1 MFIKTNFLPMDYKKL
16 SEKKEKLDSYRPL
29 NPALVKNLEEWFKI
43 ELTYTSNAIEGNT
56 LSRAE
61 TALVV
66 EKGLTI
72 GGKSITE
79 HLEATNHAAALD
91 FIKEQI
97 SRKSSDLKEKDILKI
112 HEIILDRI
120 DKENAGIYR
129 RVPVRIS
136 GSAVVLP
143 NPRKVQILM
152 DDFFSWLKKADLH
165 PAHLAAQAHYRL
177 VTIHPF
183 VDGNGRTARLLMNLI
198 LMMNGYPPAII
209 RKNDRLAYISSLE
222 KAQLA
227 NSDENAKSD
236 YFKLINAAID
246 RSLNIYLKAV
256 AGKNIEAENEKLLK
270 IGELAKATKQTV
282 PTIRHWTKEGLL
294 QACEITESG
303 YQMYDKKMIQRVK
316 EVLKMKKDRL
326 TISEIREKIQSK

>member
-1 MFIKTNFLPMDYKKL
+1 MDYKKL
-16 SEKKEKLDSYRPL
+16 TEKKKILDKHRPFDA
-29 NPALVKNLEEWFKI
+29 ALVKNLEEWFRI

-91 FIKEQI
+91 FVKEQI
-97 SRKSSDLKEKDILKI
+97 KRKPSELKEKDVLKI
-112 HEIILDRI
+112 HEIILSRI
-120 DKENAGIYR
+120 NKEDAGLYR

-143 NPRKVQILM
+143 NPKKVQDLM
-152 DDFFSWLKKADLH
+152 DEFFLWLKKETKLH
-165 PAHLAAQAHYRL
+165 AVELAAEAHYRF

-183 VDGNGRTARLLMNLI
+183 IDGNGRTGRLLMNMI
-198 LMMNGYPPAII
+198 LMMKGFPPAIV
-209 RKNDRLAYISSLE
+209 RKNDRLAYIKSLE
-222 KAQLA
+222 KPQLV
-227 NSDENAKSD
+227 NGEGDSKND
-236 YFKLINAAID
+236 YFKLIAAAVD
-246 RSLNIYLKAV
+246 RSLNIYLKAIE
-256 AGKNIEAENEKLLK
+256 GKTEEPENEKLLK
-270 IGELAKATKQTV
+270 IGELAKATNQTV

-294 QACEITESG
+294 QVAEITESG
-303 YQMYDKKMIQRVK
+303 YQMYSEEMIERV
-316 EVLKMKKDRL
+316 
-326 TISEIREKIQSK
+326 EKIQEMKVNRLSLVEIKENLG

>member
-1 MFIKTNFLPMDYKKL
+1 MPKKIDYKKL
-16 SEKKEKLDSYRPL
+16 TEKKQILDRNRPFDV
-29 NPALVKNLEEWFKI
+29 ALVKNLEEWFRI

-61 TALVV
+61 TALIV

-79 HLEATNHAAALD
+79 HLEATNHAFALD

-97 SRKSSDLKEKDILKI
+97 KRKPADLREKDILKI

-136 GSAVVLP
+136 GSAVVMP
-143 NPRKVQILM
+143 NPRKVQTLM
-152 DDFFSWLKKADLH
+152 DEFFSWLENETKMHAVE
-165 PAHLAAQAHYRL
+165 LAGEAHYRF

-183 VDGNGRTARLLMNLI
+183 IDGNGRTARLLMNMI
-198 LMMNGYPPAII
+198 LMMKGYPPAII
-209 RKNDRLAYISSLE
+209 RKNDRLAYIKSLE
-222 KAQLA
+222 KSQLF
-227 NSDENAKSD
+227 NGEGQEKENVKND
-236 YFKLINAAID
+236 YFKLIATAVD
-246 RSLNIYLKAV
+246 RSLNIYLKAIE
-256 AGKNIEAENEKLLK
+256 GKSEEPENEKLLK
-270 IGELAKATKQTV
+270 IGELAKATNQTV

-294 QACEITESG
+294 QVAEITESG
-303 YQMYDKKMIQRVK
+303 YQMYSQEMINR
-316 EVLKMKKDRL
+316 
-326 TISEIREKIQSK
+326 IEKIQKMKEKRMTLNEIKESL

>member
-1 MFIKTNFLPMDYKKL
+1 MDYKKL
-16 SEKKEKLDSYRPL
+16 NEKKKILDKHRPFDA
-29 NPALVKNLEEWFKI
+29 ALVKNLEEWFRI

-79 HLEATNHAAALD
+79 HLEATNHAAALN

-97 SRKSSDLKEKDILKI
+97 KRRPSDLRERDILKI

-136 GSAVVLP
+136 GSAIVLP
-143 NPRKVQILM
+143 NPRKVQTLM
-152 DDFFSWLKKADLH
+152 DEFFSWIENKTKMHAVE
-165 PAHLAAQAHYRL
+165 LAAEAHYRF

-183 VDGNGRTARLLMNLI
+183 TDGNGRTGRLLMNMI
-198 LMMNGYPPAII
+198 LMMKGFPPAII
-209 RKNDRLAYISSLE
+209 RKNDRLAYIKSLE
-222 KAQLA
+222 K
-227 NSDENAKSD
+227 
-236 YFKLINAAID
+236 
-246 RSLNIYLKAV
+246 
-256 AGKNIEAENEKLLK
+256 
-270 IGELAKATKQTV
+270 
-282 PTIRHWTKEGLL
+282 
-294 QACEITESG
+294 
-303 YQMYDKKMIQRVK
+303 MIAW
-316 EVLKMKKDRL
+316 L
-326 TISEIREKIQSK
+326 T

>member
-1 MFIKTNFLPMDYKKL
+1 MNYKKL
-16 SEKKEKLDSYRPL
+16 SEKKKILDKNRPFDK
-29 NPALVKNLEEWFKI
+29 ALIKNLEEWFRI

-79 HLEATNHAAALD
+79 HLEATNHALALD

-97 SRKSSDLKEKDILKI
+97 KRKPSDLKEKDILKI

-120 DKENAGIYR
+120 DRENAGFYR

-143 NPRKVQILM
+143 NPKKVQTLM
-152 DDFFSWLKKADLH
+152 DEFFSWIKNETKMHAVE
-165 PAHLAAQAHYRL
+165 LAAEAHYRF

-183 VDGNGRTARLLMNLI
+183 IDGNGRTARLLMNMI
-198 LMMNGYPPAII
+198 LMMKGFPPAII
-209 RKNDRLAYISSLE
+209 RKNDRLTYIKSLE
-222 KAQLA
+222 KPQLV
-227 NSDENAKSD
+227 NGEGDSKND
-236 YFKLINAAID
+236 YFKLISSAVD
-246 RSLNIYLKAV
+246 RSLNIYLKAID
-256 AGKNIEAENEKLLK
+256 GESAEPESDKLLK
-270 IGELAKATKQTV
+270 IGELAKATNQTV

-294 QACEITESG
+294 EVAEITESG
-303 YQMYDKKMIQRVK
+303 YQMYGEEMVERVGRIRD
-316 EVLKMKKDRL
+316 MKGERMNL
-326 TISEIREKIQSK
+326 SEIMKTFKNKYLKK

>member
-1 MFIKTNFLPMDYKKL
+1 MDYKKL
-16 SEKKEKLDSYRPL
+16 TEKKKILDEHRPFDIT
-29 NPALVKNLEEWFKI
+29 LVKNLEEWFRI

-79 HLEATNHAAALD
+79 HLEATNTATALD

-97 SRKSSDLKEKDILKI
+97 KRKPADLIEKDILKI
-112 HEIILDRI
+112 HEIILDKI

-143 NPRKVQILM
+143 NPRKVQTLM
-152 DDFFSWLKKADLH
+152 DEFLSWITKENKMHAVQ
-165 PAHLAAQAHYRL
+165 LAAEAHYRF

-183 VDGNGRTARLLMNLI
+183 VDGNGRTGRLLMNMI
-198 LMMNGYPPAII
+198 LLMKGFPPAII
-209 RKNDRLAYISSLE
+209 RKNDRLAYIKSLE
-222 KAQLA
+222 KPQLV
-227 NSDENAKSD
+227 NGEGDSKND
-236 YFKLINAAID
+236 YFKLIAAAVD
-246 RSLNIYLKAV
+246 RSLNIYLKAIE
-256 AGKNIEAENEKLLK
+256 GKTEEPENEKLLK
-270 IGELAKATKQTV
+270 IGELAKATNQTV
-282 PTIRHWTKEGLL
+282 ATIRHWTKERLL
-294 QACEITESG
+294 QVVEVTESG
-303 YQMYDKKMIQRVK
+303 YQMYDAEMTKKVKRIQ
-316 EVLKMKKDRL
+316 EMKKKRMTLTEIMGRL
-326 TISEIREKIQSK
+326 K

>member
-1 MFIKTNFLPMDYKKL
+1 MDYKKL
-16 SEKKEKLDSYRPL
+16 TEKKKKLDKHRPFDT
-29 NPALVKNLEEWFKI
+29 NLVKNLEEWFRI

-72 GGKSITE
+72 GGKSIIE
-79 HLEATNHAAALD
+79 HLEASNHAAALD

-97 SRKSSDLKEKDILKI
+97 KLKPSDLKEKDILKI

-143 NPRKVQILM
+143 NPRKVQDLM
-152 DDFFSWLKKADLH
+152 DEFFKWLKKEDKMHAVE
-165 PAHLAAQAHYRL
+165 LAAEAHYRF

-183 VDGNGRTARLLMNLI
+183 IDGNGRTARILMNMI
-198 LMMNGYPPAII
+198 LMMKGYPPAII
-209 RKNDRLAYISSLE
+209 RKNDRLAYIKSLE
-222 KAQLA
+222 KPQLV
-227 NSDENAKSD
+227 NGEGDSKNDH
-236 YFKLINAAID
+236 FKLIASAVD
-246 RSLNIYLKAV
+246 RSLNIYLRAIE
-256 AGKNIEAENEKLLK
+256 GKTEKPESEKLLK
-270 IGELAKATKQTV
+270 IGELANATNQTV

-294 QACEITESG
+294 QVAEVTESG
-303 YQMYDKKMIQRVK
+303 YQMYSEEMVERVK
-316 EVLKMKKDRL
+316 RIQEMKKKRMTLD
-326 TISEIREKIQSK
+326 EIKQNQL

>member
-1 MFIKTNFLPMDYKKL
+1 MDYKKL
-16 SEKKEKLDSYRPL
+16 TEKKKKLDKHRPL
-29 NPALVKNLEEWFKI
+29 DIALLKNLEEWFRI

-61 TALVV
+61 TALVI

-91 FIKEQI
+91 FVKEQI
-97 SRKSSDLKEKDILKI
+97 KRKTSDLKEKDILKI
-112 HEIILDRI
+112 HEIILDKI

-143 NPRKVQILM
+143 NPRKVQELM
-152 DDFFSWLKKADLH
+152 DDFFSWLRKEDKMH
-165 PAHLAAQAHYRL
+165 GIQLAAEAHYRL

-183 VDGNGRTARLLMNLI
+183 IDGNGRTARLLMNMI
-198 LMMNGYPPAII
+198 LMMKGYPPAII
-209 RKNDRLAYISSLE
+209 RKNDRLAYIKSLE
-222 KAQLA
+222 KPQLV
-227 NSDENAKSD
+227 NGQGDSKND
-236 YFKLINAAID
+236 YFKLIATAVD
-246 RSLNIYLKAV
+246 RSLNIYLKAIDGEV
-256 AGKNIEAENEKLLK
+256 EEPESEKLLK
-270 IGELAKATKQTV
+270 IGELAKATNQTV

-294 QACEITESG
+294 QVTEVTESG
-303 YQMYDKKMIQRVK
+303 YQMYDEEMIERMRKIEELKKRRMTLLEI
-316 EVLKMKKDRL
+316 KKNL
-326 TISEIREKIQSK
+326 NKI

>member
-1 MFIKTNFLPMDYKKL
+1 MDYKKL
-16 SEKKEKLDSYRPL
+16 TEKKKILDKHRPFDA
-29 NPALVKNLEEWFKI
+29 ALVKNLEEWFRI

-91 FIKEQI
+91 FVKEQI
-97 SRKSSDLKEKDILKI
+97 KRKPSELKEKDVLKI
-112 HEIILDRI
+112 HEIILSRI
-120 DKENAGIYR
+120 NKEDAGLYR

-143 NPRKVQILM
+143 NPKKVQDLM
-152 DDFFSWLKKADLH
+152 DEFFLWLKKETKLH
-165 PAHLAAQAHYRL
+165 AVELAAEAHYRF

-183 VDGNGRTARLLMNLI
+183 IDGNGRTGRLLMNMI
-198 LMMNGYPPAII
+198 LMMKGFPPAII
-209 RKNDRLAYISSLE
+209 RKNDRLAYIKSLE
-222 KAQLA
+222 KPQLV
-227 NSDENAKSD
+227 NGEGDSKND
-236 YFKLINAAID
+236 YFKLIAAAVD
-246 RSLNIYLKAV
+246 RSLNIYLKAIE
-256 AGKNIEAENEKLLK
+256 GKTEEPENEKLLK
-270 IGELAKATKQTV
+270 IGELAKATNQTV

-294 QACEITESG
+294 QVAEITESG
-303 YQMYDKKMIQRVK
+303 YQMYSEEMIKWVRKIKEMKEMRLSLTEIKKVK
-316 EVLKMKKDRL
+316 IAE
-326 TISEIREKIQSK
+326 

>member
-1 MFIKTNFLPMDYKKL
+1 MDYKKL
-16 SEKKEKLDSYRPL
+16 TEKKKKLDKHRPL
-29 NPALVKNLEEWFKI
+29 DIALVKNLEEWFRI

-72 GGKSITE
+72 GGKSIEE

-97 SRKSSDLKEKDILKI
+97 KRKTSDLKEKDILKI
-112 HEIILDRI
+112 HEIILDKI

-143 NPRKVQILM
+143 NPRKVQDLM
-152 DDFFSWLKKADLH
+152 DEFFSWLKKEDKMHAIQ
-165 PAHLAAQAHYRL
+165 LASEAHYRF

-183 VDGNGRTARLLMNLI
+183 IDGNGRTGRLLMNMI
-198 LMMNGYPPAII
+198 LMMKGYPPAII
-209 RKNDRLAYISSLE
+209 RKNDRLAYIKSLE
-222 KAQLA
+222 KPQLV
-227 NSDENAKSD
+227 NGEGDSKNN
-236 YFKLINAAID
+236 YFKLIAAAVD
-246 RSLNIYLKAV
+246 RSLNIYLRAIE
-256 AGKNIEAENEKLLK
+256 GKTEEPENEKLLK
-270 IGELAKATKQTV
+270 IGELAKATNQTV
-282 PTIRHWTKEGLL
+282 STIRHWTKEGLL
-294 QACEITESG
+294 QIAEVKESG
-303 YQMYDKKMIQRVK
+303 YQMYDEEMVKRV
-316 EVLKMKKDRL
+316 
-326 TISEIREKIQSK
+326 TKIQEMKDKRMTLEEIKETLS

>member
-1 MFIKTNFLPMDYKKL
+1 MNYKKL
-16 SEKKEKLDSYRPL
+16 TEKKKVLDKNRPFDK
-29 NPALVKNLEEWFKI
+29 ALIKNLEEWFRI

-79 HLEATNHAAALD
+79 HLEATNHALALD

-97 SRKSSDLKEKDILKI
+97 KRKPSDLKEKDILKI

-120 DKENAGIYR
+120 DRENSGFYR

-143 NPRKVQILM
+143 NPKKVQTLM
-152 DDFFSWLKKADLH
+152 DEFFSWIKNETKMHAVE
-165 PAHLAAQAHYRL
+165 LAAEAHYRF

-183 VDGNGRTARLLMNLI
+183 IDGNGRTARLLMNMI
-198 LMMNGYPPAII
+198 LMMKGFPPAII
-209 RKNDRLAYISSLE
+209 RKNDRLTYIKSLE
-222 KAQLA
+222 KPQLV
-227 NSDENAKSD
+227 NGEGDSKND
-236 YFKLINAAID
+236 YLKLISSAVD
-246 RSLNIYLKAV
+246 RSLNIYLKAID
-256 AGKNIEAENEKLLK
+256 GESAEPESEKLLK
-270 IGELAKATKQTV
+270 IGELAKATNHSV

-294 QACEITESG
+294 QVAEITESG
-303 YQMYDKKMIQRVK
+303 YQMYSEEMIDRV
-316 EVLKMKKDRL
+316 
-326 TISEIREKIQSK
+326 EKIQEMKEKSMMLNEIKEKIV

>member
-1 MFIKTNFLPMDYKKL
+1 MNYKKL
-16 SEKKEKLDSYRPL
+16 TEKKKILDKNRPFDK
-29 NPALVKNLEEWFKI
+29 ALIKNLEEWFRI

-79 HLEATNHAAALD
+79 HLEATNHALALD

-97 SRKSSDLKEKDILKI
+97 KRKPSDLKEKDILRI

-120 DKENAGIYR
+120 DRENAGIYR

-136 GSAVVLP
+136 GSVVVLP
-143 NPRKVQILM
+143 NPKKVQTLM
-152 DDFFSWLKKADLH
+152 DDFFKWLKNETKMHAVE
-165 PAHLAAQAHYRL
+165 LASEVHYRF

-183 VDGNGRTARLLMNLI
+183 VDGNGRTARLLMNMI
-198 LMMNGYPPAII
+198 LMMKGFPPAII
-209 RKNDRLAYISSLE
+209 RKNDRLAYIKSLE
-222 KAQLA
+222 KPQLV
-227 NSDENAKSD
+227 NGEGDSKND
-236 YFKLINAAID
+236 YFKLISSAVD
-246 RSLNIYLKAV
+246 RSLNIYLKAID
-256 AGKNIEAENEKLLK
+256 GESAEPESEKLLK
-270 IGELAKATKQTV
+270 IGELAKATNQTV

-294 QACEITESG
+294 EVAEITESG
-303 YQMYDKKMIQRVK
+303 YQMYSEEMIERVK
-316 EVLKMKKDRL
+316 KIEEMKGERMMLERIKLK
-326 TISEIREKIQSK
+326 IVE

>member
-1 MFIKTNFLPMDYKKL
+1 MDYKKL
-16 SEKKEKLDSYRPL
+16 TEKKKILDKHRPFDT
-29 NPALVKNLEEWFKI
+29 ALVKNLEEWFRI

-91 FIKEQI
+91 FVKEQI
-97 SRKSSDLKEKDILKI
+97 KRKPSELKEKDVLKI
-112 HEIILDRI
+112 HEIILSRI
-120 DKENAGIYR
+120 SKEDSGLYR

-143 NPRKVQILM
+143 NPKKVQDLM
-152 DDFFSWLKKADLH
+152 DEFFLWLKKETKLH
-165 PAHLAAQAHYRL
+165 ALELAAEAHYRF

-183 VDGNGRTARLLMNLI
+183 IDGNGRTGRLLMNMI
-198 LMMNGYPPAII
+198 LMMKGFPPAII
-209 RKNDRLAYISSLE
+209 RKNDRLAYIKSLE
-222 KAQLA
+222 KPQLV
-227 NSDENAKSD
+227 NGEGDSKND
-236 YFKLINAAID
+236 YFKLIAAAVD
-246 RSLNIYLKAV
+246 RSLNIYLKAIE
-256 AGKNIEAENEKLLK
+256 GKTEEPENEKLLK
-270 IGELAKATKQTV
+270 IGELAKATNQTV

-294 QACEITESG
+294 QVAEITESG
-303 YQMYDKKMIQRVK
+303 YQMYSEEMIERV
-316 EVLKMKKDRL
+316 
-326 TISEIREKIQSK
+326 EKIQEMKVNRLSLVEIKEKLG

>member
-1 MFIKTNFLPMDYKKL
+1 MDYKKL
-16 SEKKEKLDSYRPL
+16 TEKKKKLDKHRPL
-29 NPALVKNLEEWFKI
+29 DIALLKNLEEWFRI

-91 FIKEQI
+91 FVKEQI
-97 SRKSSDLKEKDILKI
+97 KRKTSDLKEKDILKI
-112 HEIILDRI
+112 HEIILDKI

-136 GSAVVLP
+136 GSAVVLS
-143 NPRKVQILM
+143 NPRKVQELM
-152 DDFFSWLKKADLH
+152 DEFFSWLRKEDKMH
-165 PAHLAAQAHYRL
+165 SIQLAAEAHYRL

-183 VDGNGRTARLLMNLI
+183 IDGNGRTARLLMNMI
-198 LMMNGYPPAII
+198 LMMKGYPPAII
-209 RKNDRLAYISSLE
+209 RKNDRLAYIKSLE
-222 KAQLA
+222 KPQLV
-227 NSDENAKSD
+227 NGQGDSKND
-236 YFKLINAAID
+236 YFKLIATAVD
-246 RSLNIYLKAV
+246 RSLNIYLKAIDGEV
-256 AGKNIEAENEKLLK
+256 EEPESEKLLK
-270 IGELAKATKQTV
+270 IGELAKATNQTV

-294 QACEITESG
+294 QVAEVTESG
-303 YQMYDKKMIQRVK
+303 YQMYGEEMVERMRKIEELKKRRMTLLEI
-316 EVLKMKKDRL
+316 KKNL
-326 TISEIREKIQSK
+326 NKI

>member
-1 MFIKTNFLPMDYKKL
+1 MDYKKL
-16 SEKKEKLDSYRPL
+16 TEKKKKLDKHRPL
-29 NPALVKNLEEWFKI
+29 DTNLVKNLEEWFRI

-79 HLEATNHAAALD
+79 HLEASNHAAALD

-97 SRKSSDLKEKDILKI
+97 KLKPSDLKEKDILKI

-143 NPRKVQILM
+143 NPRKVQDLM
-152 DDFFSWLKKADLH
+152 DEFFKWLKKEDKMHAVE
-165 PAHLAAQAHYRL
+165 LAAEAHYRF

-183 VDGNGRTARLLMNLI
+183 IDGNGRTARLLMNMI
-198 LMMNGYPPAII
+198 LMMKGYPPAII
-209 RKNDRLAYISSLE
+209 RKNDRLAYIKSLE
-222 KAQLA
+222 KPQLV
-227 NSDENAKSD
+227 NGEGDSKNDH
-236 YFKLINAAID
+236 FKLIASAVD
-246 RSLNIYLKAV
+246 RSLNIYLRAIE
-256 AGKNIEAENEKLLK
+256 GKTEKPESEKLLK
-270 IGELAKATKQTV
+270 IGELAKSTNQTV

-294 QACEITESG
+294 QVAEVTESG
-303 YQMYDKKMIQRVK
+303 YQMYSEEMVEQVKKIQ
-316 EVLKMKKDRL
+316 EMKKKRMTLD
-326 TISEIREKIQSK
+326 EIKQNQL